1 MLIKIMYFIA
11 ALATI
16 ALGLILGIGPLEGSF
31 NIFEIILLC
40 LACFVAVIIA
50 FIILVVLFYA
60 VTSLTFNKNKEYEE
74 LPKVRRIFFNLGVEF
89 IINLLRVKINYQG
102 LDKLPKDKKFFMV
115 SNHRSMFDVITHCY
129 YFRNQD
135 FVEVSKPENFAL
147 PIAGPYIHGMCHL
160 SIDRDNNRNALKT
173 IIKAIKYIETDKFSV
188 GLCPE
193 GTRNKGE
200 GLLPFKSGCFKIAL
214 KAKCTLVIC
223 TMKNTDKVFKNFLFR
238 KTVIDMTIVD
248 VLDYEEFKD
257 LNTHE
262 LALLARR
269 KMVENLELNETVEES
284 SQMIE

>member
-1 MLIKIMYFIA
+1 
-11 ALATI
+11 
-16 ALGLILGIGPLEGSF
+16 
-31 NIFEIILLC
+31 
-40 LACFVAVIIA
+40 
-50 FIILVVLFYA
+50 
-60 VTSLTFNKNKEYEE
+60 
-74 LPKVRRIFFNLGVEF
+74 
-89 IINLLRVKINYQG
+89 
-102 LDKLPKDKKFFMV
+102 
-115 SNHRSMFDVITHCY
+115 
-129 YFRNQD
+129 
-135 FVEVSKPENFAL
+135 
-147 PIAGPYIHGMCHL
+147 MCHL

-214 KAKCTLVIC
+214 KAKCPLVIC